1 MDILILVI
9 IIVGA
14 IILFVSEIFPIDLV
28 AGLILGSLLLTNL
41 ISMDQALSGISN
53 PATVTI
59 AAMFVLSFGLSKTGA
74 INYLGNR
81 IIHYTDGNV
90 ARIFVIFLMVA
101 SLISGFINNTAA
113 VAVFLPMALQF
124 ANEFRLSPSKILIPL
139 SYASI
144 FGGTMTLIGTSTNI
158 IVSNIAAE
166 HGIHALGMFEFTK
179 LGFVFVIVGMSYL
192 VLFARKN
199 LPVRSI
205 LSSLT
210 QKYHMTRYLT
220 ELQIPEDSPLVGQT
234 PLDKQISNRYDLNI
248 LGIIRGK
255 RKILIDIRITKL
267 RPDDILLV
275 RGPIDHIMRLKE
287 REKLLML
294 TDTKLNDEELSIGDN
309 TLTEVLVSPNS
320 RLIGSTLKE
329 IDFRRRY
336 GCFVL
341 ALRKHGETL
350 RNKISNTPLS
360 ATDTLLIYGSKRRID
375 ALKDDQN
382 FVVLEEVDIK
392 LQRGHKWIYAIGI
405 ILAVVLLAAFN
416 VMAIVKA
423 AILGVL
429 TLVLTRTITMQ
440 EAYKA
445 VDWSVIFLLAGV
457 IPLGRALENTG
468 LAQIIGDYI
477 ASLGG
482 PYGPVAVLAG
492 LYIATNVLTET
503 MSNNSTA
510 IIMAPIAI
518 TTANALGV
526 SPIPLLMAVT
536 FAASASFMTP
546 VGYQTNAMVYG
557 PGGYKYTDYLKFG
570 SPLNIL
576 FLAIST
582 LLIPVI
588 WPF

>member
-9 IIVGA
+9 IMAGA
-14 IILFVSEIFPIDLV
+14 IGLFISEIFPIDLV
-28 AGLILGSLLLTNL
+28 AGLILGSLLLTGL
-41 ISMDQALSGISN
+41 ISVDEALSGLSN
-53 PATVTI
+53 QATITI
-59 AAMFVLSFGLSKTGA
+59 GAMFVLSFGLQKTGA
-74 INYLGNR
+74 VNFLGDR
-81 IIHYTDGNV
+81 IIHHSNENV
-90 ARIFVIFLMVA
+90 THIFVIFLLVTVVLSSA
-101 SLISGFINNTAA
+101 INNTAA
-113 VAVFLPMALQF
+113 VAIFLPLALQF
-124 ANEFRLSPSKILIPL
+124 SHEFHFSPSKILIPL

-158 IVSNIAAE
+158 LVSNIAAE
-166 HGIHALGMFEFTK
+166 HGLGALRMFEFAK
-179 LGFVFVIVGMSYL
+179 LGAVFVVVGLVYL
-192 VLFARKN
+192 VFFARQN

-205 LSSLT
+205 VSSLT

-220 ELQIPEDSPLVGQT
+220 ELRVPEDSPMVGQT
-234 PLDKQISNRYDLNI
+234 PLDKQISARYDLNI
-248 LGIIRGK
+248 LGIVRNHQ
-255 RKILIDIRITKL
+255 KILIDIRITPL
-267 RPDDILLV
+267 RAEDILLV
-275 RGPIDHIMRLKE
+275 RGPIDRIMRLKD
-287 REKLLML
+287 REKLLLL

-341 ALRKHGETL
+341 AIRKSGEIL
-350 RNKISNTPLS
+350 RNKISNIPLN
-360 ATDTLLIYGSKRRID
+360 ATDTLLIYGSRRRID

-382 FVVLEEVDIK
+382 FVVLQEVGIK
-392 LQRGHKWIYAIGI
+392 LQHGKKWMIAIGTI
-405 ILAVVLLAAFN
+405 IGVVALAALN
-416 VMAIVKA
+416 VMPILKS
-423 AILGVL
+423 AILGCLV
-429 TLVLTRTITMQ
+429 LVLTRTLTMQ

-457 IPLGRALENTG
+457 IPLGRAMENTG
-468 LAQIIGDYI
+468 LAQLIGDYV
-477 ASLGG
+477 AQLGG

-492 LYIATNVLTET
+492 MYLATNLLTET

-518 TTANALGV
+518 TTAQALGV
-526 SPIPLLMAVT
+526 NPIPFLMAVT

-557 PGGYKYTDYLKFG
+557 PGGYRYTDYLKFG
-570 SPLNIL
+570 TPLNL
-576 FLAIST
+576 TF
-582 LLIPVI
+582 LLIAVVLIPRI

>member
-1 MDILILVI
+1 MDIFILIL

-14 IILFVSEIFPIDLV
+14 IILFVTEIFPIDLV
-28 AGLILGSLLLTNL
+28 AGIILGSLLLTNL
-41 ISMDQALSGISN
+41 VSLDEALSGISN

-90 ARIFVIFLMVA
+90 GRIFVLFLVVV
-101 SLISGFINNTAA
+101 SVISGFINNTAA
-113 VAVFLPMALQF
+113 VAIFLPMALQF
-124 ANEFRLSPSKILIPL
+124 ANEFRFSPSKILIPL

-166 HGIHALGMFEFTK
+166 HGLGALGMFEFTK
-179 LGFVFVIVGMSYL
+179 LGLIFLVVGLTYL
-192 VLFARKN
+192 FLFARNK

-220 ELQIPEDSPLVGQT
+220 ELQIPEDSPLVGKT
-234 PLDKQISNRYDLNI
+234 PLEKQISAKYDLNI
-248 LGIIRGK
+248 LGIVRGK

-275 RGPIDHIMRLKE
+275 RGPIDRIMRLKE

-341 ALRKHGETL
+341 AIRKHGETL
-350 RNKISNTPLS
+350 RNKISNTPMNAS
-360 ATDTLLIYGSKRRID
+360 DTLLIYGSKRRID

-382 FVVLEEVDIK
+382 FVVLQEVDIK
-392 LQRGHKWIYAIGI
+392 LQRGQKWMIAIAT
-405 ILAVVLLAAFN
+405 ILGVALLAALN
-416 VMAIVKA
+416 VMPILKS

-429 TLVLTRTITMQ
+429 VLVLTRTITMQ

-468 LAQIIGDYI
+468 LAQMIGDFV
-477 ASLGG
+477 AQLGG

-492 LYIATNVLTET
+492 IYLTTNILTET

-518 TTANALGV
+518 TTAQALSV
-526 SPIPLLMAVT
+526 SPLPFLMAVT
-536 FAASASFMTP
+536 YAASASFMTP
-546 VGYQTNAMVYG
+546 VGYQTNTMVYG

-570 SPLNIL
+570 FPLNL
-576 FLAIST
+576 MFLIIAT
-582 LLIPVI
+582 LVIPII

>member
-9 IIVGA
+9 IILGA
-14 IILFVSEIFPIDLV
+14 IVLFVSEIFPIDLV
-28 AGLILGSLLLTNL
+28 AGLVLGSLLLTNL
-41 ISMDQALSGISN
+41 ITMDQALSGISSS
-53 PATVTI
+53 ATVTI

-90 ARIFVIFLMVA
+90 GRVFVLFLMVA

-113 VAVFLPMALQF
+113 VAIFLPMALQF
-124 ANEFRLSPSKILIPL
+124 ANEFRFSPSKILIPL

-166 HGIHALGMFEFTK
+166 HGIHDLGMFEFTK
-179 LGFVFVIVGMSYL
+179 LGFIFVIVGMSYL

-220 ELQIPEDSPLVGQT
+220 ELQVPEGSPLIGKT
-234 PLDKQISNRYDLNI
+234 PLDKQISNKYDLNI

-267 RPDDILLV
+267 QPDDILLV
-275 RGPIDHIMRLKE
+275 RGPIDRIMRLKE

-341 ALRKHGETL
+341 AIRKHGETL
-350 RNKISNTPLS
+350 RNKISNIPMNAS
-360 ATDTLLIYGSKRRID
+360 DTLLIYGSRRRID

-382 FVVLEEVDIK
+382 FVVLQEVDIK

-416 VMAIVKA
+416 VVAIVKA

-429 TLVLTRTITMQ
+429 ALVLSRTITMQ

-445 VDWSVIFLLAGV
+445 VDWSVIFLLAGM
-457 IPLGRALENTG
+457 IPLGKALENTG
-468 LAQIIGDYI
+468 LAQIIGDYL
-477 ASLGG
+477 ANFGG
-482 PYGPVAVLAG
+482 PYGPIAVLAG

-518 TTANALGV
+518 TTANALGT
-526 SPIPLLMAVT
+526 SPLPFLMAVA

-546 VGYQTNAMVYG
+546 VGYQTNTMVYG

-570 SPLNIL
+570 SPLNII
-576 FLAIST
+576 FLVIST

>member
-1 MDILILVI
+1 MDILILII

-14 IILFVSEIFPIDLV
+14 VILFASEIFPIDMV
-28 AGLILGSLLLTNL
+28 AGLILGALLLTNL
-41 ISMDQALSGISN
+41 ISVDEALTGVSN
-53 PATVTI
+53 PATATI

-74 INYLGNR
+74 INYLGDR
-81 IIHYTDGNV
+81 IIHYTKGNV
-90 ARIFVIFLMVA
+90 GRIFVIFLLVA
-101 SLISGFINNTAA
+101 SIISGFINNTAA
-113 VAVFLPMALQF
+113 VAIFLPMALQF
-124 ANEFRLSPSKILIPL
+124 AHEFRFSPSKILIPL

-158 IVSNIAAE
+158 IVSSIAAD
-166 HGIHALGMFEFTK
+166 HGLGALGMFEFTK
-179 LGFVFVIVGMSYL
+179 LGIVFVVVGLLYL
-192 VLFARKN
+192 FLFARKN

-220 ELQIPEDSPLVGQT
+220 ELQVPEDSPLVGKT

-248 LGIIRGK
+248 LGIVRGK

-275 RGPIDHIMRLKE
+275 RGPIDRIMRLKE
-287 REKLLML
+287 REKLLLL
-294 TDTKLNDEELSIGDN
+294 TDTKLNDEELAIGDN

-341 ALRKHGETL
+341 AIRKQGETL
-350 RNKISNTPLS
+350 RNKISNTPMS
-360 ATDTLLIYGSKRRID
+360 ASDTLLIYGSKRRID

-392 LQRGHKWIYAIGI
+392 LQRGHKWIFAITI
-405 ILAVVLLAAFN
+405 ILAVVLLAALN
-416 VMAIVKA
+416 VMPILKS

-429 TLVLTRTITMQ
+429 ALVLTRTITMQ

-457 IPLGRALENTG
+457 IPLGRAMENTG
-468 LAQIIGDYI
+468 LAQIIGDSV
-477 ASLGG
+477 AQLGG
-482 PYGPVAVLAG
+482 PYGPVVVLGA
-492 LYIATNVLTET
+492 LYVATNVLTET

-518 TTANALGV
+518 TTANALSV
-526 SPIPLLMAVT
+526 SPLPFLMAVT

-546 VGYQTNAMVYG
+546 VGYQTNTMVYG

-570 SPLNIL
+570 FPLSIMFL
-576 FLAIST
+576 FIAT
-582 LLIPVI
+582 LLIPMI